1 MTSEPVPGIQS
12 AGWSGVVHDTKLL
25 LEQNPVRGFRTR
37 LQTSLPLSCFAI
49 PTDHL
54 KHASVDLS
62 YHPGEWLTC

>member
-12 AGWSGVVHDTKLL
+12 AGWSRVVHDTKLL